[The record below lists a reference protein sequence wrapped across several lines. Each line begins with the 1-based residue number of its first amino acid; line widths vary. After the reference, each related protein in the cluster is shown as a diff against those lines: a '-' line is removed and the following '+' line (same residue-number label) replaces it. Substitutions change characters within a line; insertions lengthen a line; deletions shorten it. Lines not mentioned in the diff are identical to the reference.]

1 MRQPVQ
7 QLIQLYQNNLFTAA
21 FNICQ
26 NQMDAEDAV
35 QETFVQYYTSRKEFE
50 NEQHIRAWLLRV
62 VINKA
67 KNINRTFWKN
77 TETGRYYCVLSEDMS
92 QKLRKECLCYANND
106 VKTEHAAL
114 IVTTFVHNRAGFQ
127 TDGTPDNEIGNGW
140 GCYDLGLQNENL
152 ILKATELGL
161 STLIMGLRDG
171 DKIREML
178 SIPESETIVSVIAV
192 GKADEEP
199 SRPRRREL
207 EDVLKFF

>member
-67 KNINRTFWKN
+67 KNINRTFWKLHYLFKQISFFS
-77 TETGRYYCVLSEDMS
+77 RFP
-92 QKLRKECLCYANND
+92 
-106 VKTEHAAL
+106 VKR
-114 IVTTFVHNRAGFQ
+114 FV
-127 TDGTPDNEIGNGW
+127 
-140 GCYDLGLQNENL
+140 
-152 ILKATELGL
+152 
-161 STLIMGLRDG
+161 
-171 DKIREML
+171 
-178 SIPESETIVSVIAV
+178 
-192 GKADEEP
+192 
-199 SRPRRREL
+199 
-207 EDVLKFF
+207 

>member
-67 KNINRTFWKN
+67 KNINRTFWKKN
-77 TETGRYYCVLSEDMS
+77 KCS
-92 QKLRKECLCYANND
+92 
-106 VKTEHAAL
+106 
-114 IVTTFVHNRAGFQ
+114 
-127 TDGTPDNEIGNGW
+127 
-140 GCYDLGLQNENL
+140 
-152 ILKATELGL
+152 
-161 STLIMGLRDG
+161 
-171 DKIREML
+171 
-178 SIPESETIVSVIAV
+178 
-192 GKADEEP
+192 
-199 SRPRRREL
+199 L
-207 EDVLKFF
+207 EDYMETLSFPDSQSRDLFEEVMKLPDIVQGEHHALPSDGRPGLAYRNQEIYGKGYPCTHRSGECHRV

>member
-67 KNINRTFWKN
+67 KNINRTFWKKN
-77 TETGRYYCVLSEDMS
+77 KCS
-92 QKLRKECLCYANND
+92 
-106 VKTEHAAL
+106 
-114 IVTTFVHNRAGFQ
+114 
-127 TDGTPDNEIGNGW
+127 
-140 GCYDLGLQNENL
+140 
-152 ILKATELGL
+152 
-161 STLIMGLRDG
+161 
-171 DKIREML
+171 
-178 SIPESETIVSVIAV
+178 
-192 GKADEEP
+192 
-199 SRPRRREL
+199 L
-207 EDVLKFF
+207 EDYMETLSFPDSQSRDLFFFQKVRFIFLALLMTTRRSHARMCCSLSNSFLLV

>member
-67 KNINRTFWKN
+67 KNINRTFWKKN
-77 TETGRYYCVLSEDMS
+77 KCSLEDYMETLSFPDSQSRDLFEEVMKLSESNVKVRLSRGRALLKDS
-92 QKLRKECLCYANND
+92 LKEEWEND
-106 VKTEHAAL
+106 E
-114 IVTTFVHNRAGFQ
+114 
-127 TDGTPDNEIGNGW
+127 W
-140 GCYDLGLQNENL
+140 
-152 ILKATELGL
+152 
-161 STLIMGLRDG
+161 
-171 DKIREML
+171 
-178 SIPESETIVSVIAV
+178 
-192 GKADEEP
+192 
-199 SRPRRREL
+199 
-207 EDVLKFF
+207 

>member
-67 KNINRTFWKN
+67 KNMNRTFWKKN
-77 TETGRYYCVLSEDMS
+77 
-92 QKLRKECLCYANND
+92 KLKIIIP
-106 VKTEHAAL
+106 AL
-114 IVTTFVHNRAGFQ
+114 IVLALAAAFIFGDRNMPQPKAPAEQPTAAVPVE
-127 TDGTPDNEIGNGW
+127 TPEPV
-140 GCYDLGLQNENL
+140 
-152 ILKATELGL
+152 A
-161 STLIMGLRDG
+161 
-171 DKIREML
+171 
-178 SIPESETIVSVIAV
+178 AA
-192 GKADEEP
+192 ADVPAAEHP
-199 SRPRRREL
+199 HAWWQFW
-207 EDVLKFF
+207 KKG